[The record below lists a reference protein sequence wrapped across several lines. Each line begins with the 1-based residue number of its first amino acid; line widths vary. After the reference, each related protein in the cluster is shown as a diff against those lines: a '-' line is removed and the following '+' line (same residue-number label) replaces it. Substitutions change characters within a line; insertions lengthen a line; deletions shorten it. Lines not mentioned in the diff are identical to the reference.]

1 MALIP
6 YSDSDE
12 DSDQE
17 EMAKITDKLPTNP
30 PSIAISDE
38 DEVIEVT
45 TKPGINHQ
53 FKFKAMTSNKDSDI
67 SFDFGTTST
76 HKSLF
81 DSLPMP
87 KSKASSPQTNK
98 KKRKKKKKKRK
109 KREQS
114 NSNNDKKRKR
124 EQLSLTDILP
134 EPKHKKQ
141 KISPPPKT
149 PLTSEKKPTSP
160 PVPED
165 KIETNDIRIRQ
176 AEVHRKYSNPLASF
190 AISSTDKVDNDEIEH
205 EDEDH
210 INQNNIQHIKPSTLN
225 SQQTNGNG
233 VEMMTASSIYK
244 VGENNQYATIP
255 SELPEYA
262 QYADAKKQQQQIESE
277 QIKNK
282 EDDDIITIFQND
294 QLAQKNGK
302 EWLPAFEIDDI
313 TRQEIKV
320 VPTNTYNPETGKVE
334 AVTKYTKTQRRKHQ
348 INTLAYEAQEK
359 ALQLAMRRAANYKTK
374 AETQAKYGW

>member
-1 MALIP
+1 MG
-6 YSDSDE
+6 
-12 DSDQE
+12 DQ
-17 EMAKITDKLPTNP
+17 DH
-30 PSIAISDE
+30 
-38 DEVIEVT
+38 DEVIEI
-45 TKPGINHQ
+45 TKPMVRHQ
-53 FKFKAMTSNKDSDI
+53 FNFKATATTIDSKDNNI

-87 KSKASSPQTNK
+87 KSKASSPQNNKKKKKK
-98 KKRKKKKKKRK
+98 KKRKKKKK
-109 KREQS
+109 S

-134 EPKHKKQ
+134 QPKHKK
-141 KISPPPKT
+141 PKT
-149 PLTSEKKPTSP
+149 SPSPKPIEPTSEKQIVSTAED
-160 PVPED
+160 ED
-165 KIETNDIRIRQ
+165 KIQTNDIRIKQ
-176 AEVHRKYSNPLASF
+176 AEIHRKYTNPLASF
-190 AISSTDKVDNDEIEH
+190 SISSNDKTDNDENEH
-205 EDEDH
+205 NDKDQSKQ
-210 INQNNIQHIKPSTLN
+210 INIKHIKSSAIIN
-225 SQQTNGNG
+225 KQTNGNG
-233 VEMMTASSIYK
+233 VEMKTASSIYK
-244 VGENNQYATIP
+244 VDGNNMYTMIP

-262 QYADAKKQQQQIESE
+262 QYVNEKKEQQQIESE

-348 INTLAYEAQEK
+348 INTLAYESQEK